1 MSKLTARKATERR
14 GKGRRKTSRVTLE
27 DVARRAGVHGT
38 TASQVLNGRAN
49 CWASD
54 ETRQRIFDA
63 ARDLGYR
70 PNLSAQ
76 ALRTGRS
83 GIIGLISPGFGVR
96 SQHSRPVGLTEAA
109 ASTSYAVTVS
119 SHSNDSESE
128 DLLIRQLLD
137 RGVDGLA
144 VYPTDS
150 GPHTELRRLAQTG
163 FPVVTFEGAN
173 LLDFDCDDVST
184 DLKKSGR
191 SQTRHLLRL
200 GCRRVCFANGVPE
213 ARINAIRAEAV
224 RRELQRAKAPPPLE
238 MRIPISTTCEFTD
251 ADLME
256 KPMRAF
262 IRKHLG
268 EFDAIIGTDFT
279 ASIAIRCLQA
289 VDVRVPHDVA
299 VMGCEDSILASHGSL
314 PLTSPSAIG
323 QLAGENAFRM
333 LMARIRGDAGRQF
346 SRLVIP
352 TRLMVRQ
359 STRPNKGG
367 D

>member
-1 MSKLTARKATERR
+1 MTKLTAIKATESRS
-14 GKGRRKTSRVTLE
+14 KGRRNTSRVTLE
-27 DVARRAGVHGT
+27 HVARRAGVHGT

-54 ETRQRIFDA
+54 ATRQRIFDA
-63 ARDLGYR
+63 ARELGYR

-96 SQHSRPVGLTEAA
+96 SQRSRPVGLTEAA

-128 DLLIRQLLD
+128 DILIRQLLD

-173 LLDFDCDDVST
+173 LLDFECDDVST
-184 DLKKSGR
+184 DLEKSGR
-191 SQTRHLLRL
+191 SQARHLLRL
-200 GCRRVCFANGVPE
+200 GRRRVCFANGMPE

-238 MRIPISTTCEFTD
+238 MRIPISTTTEFTD

-268 EFDAIIGTDFT
+268 EFDATIGTDFT

-289 VDVRVPHDVA
+289 MGLRVPHDVA
-299 VMGCEDSILASHGSL
+299 VMGCDDSILASHGSL
-314 PLTSPSAIG
+314 PLTTPGTIG
-323 QLAGENAFRM
+323 HLAGKEAFR
-333 LMARIRGDAGRQF
+333 LIMARIRGEAGPDYRRLML
-346 SRLVIP
+346 STRLV
-352 TRLMVRQ
+352 VRQ
-359 STRPNKGG
+359 STRPKKA
-367 D
+367 